1 MSTKEIITGKDL
13 VGKVVTLSDG
23 ERGKCYCQL
32 LKSGEYLLMQGK
44 GGQIARG
51 FFDKDVIS
59 VDK

>member
-1 MSTKEIITGKDL
+1 MSTKEIITREKL
-13 VGKVVTLSDG
+13 VGRVVTLSNG

-32 LKSGEYLLMQGK
+32 ESGEYLLMQGK
-44 GGQIARG
+44 GGQITCG